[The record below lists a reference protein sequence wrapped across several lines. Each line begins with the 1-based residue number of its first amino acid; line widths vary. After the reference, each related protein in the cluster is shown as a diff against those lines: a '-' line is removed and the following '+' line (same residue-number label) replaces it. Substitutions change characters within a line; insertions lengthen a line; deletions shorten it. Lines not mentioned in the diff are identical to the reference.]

1 MGIEEAKGGQVAEMQ
16 ADDMHHEQEH
26 QLNTVE
32 HPINRLKQSGKGKQD
47 DWPTITAPQPPTITV
62 PPMGKALSSKEIQGL
77 PLRNKGLVEGEPV
90 TFSYLPPARRWEVG
104 KYGSK
109 GDKSREERNEDK
121 KESKNEEYEDVKE
134 ADDED
139 DEDIKKTK
147 EDDD

>member
-1 MGIEEAKGGQVAEMQ
+1 M
-16 ADDMHHEQEH
+16 
-26 QLNTVE
+26 
-32 HPINRLKQSGKGKQD
+32 PIVNYS
-47 DWPTITAPQPPTITV
+47 V

-134 ADDED
+134 AEDED
-139 DEDIKKTK
+139 GEDIKKTK
-147 EDDD
+147 EDDDNKSSSEKAKGRKSGGKVDKGKLLKGLLRVLDKNLR

>member
-47 DWPTITAPQPPTITV
+47 DWPTITV
-62 PPMGKALSSKEIQGL
+62 PPLGTELSSKGIQGL
-77 PLRNKGLVEGEPV
+77 PLRNKGLVEKKSV
-90 TFSYLPPARRWEVG
+90 TDGKGDLVIKPPSKRWEVG

-109 GDKSREERNEDK
+109 EDKSREEENED
-121 KESKNEEYEDVKE
+121 
-134 ADDED
+134 
-139 DEDIKKTK
+139 
-147 EDDD
+147 